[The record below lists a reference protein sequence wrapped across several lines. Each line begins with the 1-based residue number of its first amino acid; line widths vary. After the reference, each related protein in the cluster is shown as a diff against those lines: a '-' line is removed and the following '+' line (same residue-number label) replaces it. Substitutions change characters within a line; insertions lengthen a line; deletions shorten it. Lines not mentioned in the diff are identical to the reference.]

1 MSSYKNLQDLLRSL
15 RLAET
20 SEQLPVLLQR
30 AQDQDLSYAQF
41 LLEVMTCEQKRREEK
56 LIEKRMKWATFPVSK
71 SLENFSLQE
80 QPSLKQKQFNQL
92 ADLAWLDQLFNILL
106 LGPTGVGKTHLAIGL
121 GTKAIQVGYQ
131 VTFISMGEL
140 IHVLKTEEITRK
152 SQIRL
157 KRLRNSE
164 LVIIDDLMFM
174 AMDQREANLF
184 FHLINELYN
193 QSSIILTSNKGPSE
207 WGELLGDPAITAAIL
222 DRIIHRAEVIH
233 LGGDSHRLKHRISI
247 FENKTAQN

>member
-1 MSSYKNLQDLLRSL
+1 MNTYKQLQEALRSL
-15 RLAET
+15 RLVET
-20 SEQLPVLLQR
+20 SEHLQELLKI
-30 AQDQDLSYAQF
+30 AESQDSSYTQF
-41 LLEVMTCEQKRREEK
+41 LLHVMSYEQKRREEK
-56 LIEKRMKWATFPVSK
+56 LIERRLKWATFPVYQT
-71 SLENFSLQE
+71 LDEFSLHD
-80 QPSLKQKQFNQL
+80 QPSLTKKQFNQL
-92 ADLAWLDQLFNILL
+92 IDFAWLDELYNLIL
-106 LGPTGVGKTHLAIGL
+106 LGPTGVGKTHLSIGL
-121 GTKAIQVGYQ
+121 GIKAIHEGYK

-157 KRLRNSE
+157 KRLRSSN
-164 LVIIDDLMFM
+164 LIIIDDLMFM

-222 DRIIHRAEVIH
+222 DRIIHRAEVIQ
-233 LGGDSHRLKHRISI
+233 LGGDSYRLKHRKSI
-247 FENKTAQN
+247 FNEKTVQN